1 MLRIAYHLSLDFN
14 FIMVRGKYC
23 ACFMNGV
30 TGPSGFM
37 NDVTRPSDFI
47 NGVTRPSDGVSS
59 RCLRCQIFEG
69 GVGLAGVGVG
79 GSKPFVQGCI
89 FFIIISPRKF
99 CTTSCKC
106 FTVPQ
111 IQRCKTH
118 KWKCFTIPSK
128 VKDFK

>member
-1 MLRIAYHLSLDFN
+1 
-14 FIMVRGKYC
+14 MVRGKYC

-37 NDVTRPSDFI
+37 NDVTRPSDFM
-47 NGVTRPSDGVSS
+47 NGGTRPSDGVSS

-79 GSKPFVQGCI
+79 GQNPSSRGVYFSLLFPQENFVPPVVNVSPFPKFKP
-89 FFIIISPRKF
+89 
-99 CTTSCKC
+99 
-106 FTVPQ
+106 
-111 IQRCKTH
+111 H

>member
-1 MLRIAYHLSLDFN
+1 
-14 FIMVRGKYC
+14 
-23 ACFMNGV
+23 MNGV

-89 FFIIISPRKF
+89 FFIFISPRKF

-106 FTVPQ
+106 FTVP
-111 IQRCKTH
+111 K
-118 KWKCFTIPSK
+118 
-128 VKDFK
+128 FKGVSPTNGSVLLSLQKLKILNKIK

>member
-1 MLRIAYHLSLDFN
+1 
-14 FIMVRGKYC
+14 
-23 ACFMNGV
+23 MNGV

-79 GSKPFVQGCI
+79 VKTLWAGVYI
-89 FFIIISPRKF
+89 FHYYFPKKKKKF
-99 CTTSCKC
+99 LYLGI
-106 FTVPQ
+106 FTAN
-111 IQRCKTH
+111 
-118 KWKCFTIPSK
+118 
-128 VKDFK
+128 